1 MQEGRQTSREGQP
14 IILCNLS
21 FFATWLNL
29 MNTEPNLSLE
39 ETPNLAIKI
48 FNYRPTGRDKMLSA
62 SMYDSSTRPSMPL
75 NCGIF
80 CSAKFMF

>member
-29 MNTEPNLSLE
+29 MNTEPHLSLE

-48 FNYRPTGRDKMLSA
+48 FNYRPTSRDKMRLA
-62 SMYDSSTRPSMPL
+62 SVYDSSTGPSMPHSGNL
-75 NCGIF
+75 LC
-80 CSAKFMF
+80 